1 MRHHWENPTT
11 QGQGW
16 STPQHHSDKDC
27 IRRVGEAALCW
38 LRLSLLRAS
47 RHIQKGLPWA
57 SGFSMGKEDPEETTG
72 TVKTLWVA
80 SPEPPLCSCPTGING
95 VLWASATGGVTMMG
109 KETGV
114 CNNQNMNLGRPC
126 SYLQCPR
133 STPTS
138 IFAYLQNQVRG
149 KFWSK
154 NSMEC
159 RSAWCG
165 SLSME
170 IWQSESPICPHPGK
184 ELNHS
189 PICCR
194 ECLSAP
200 FEQKSWWWLLGLV

>member
-1 MRHHWENPTT
+1 MLTAVVPSP
-11 QGQGW
+11 GQQAY
-16 STPQHHSDKDC
+16 SERSP
-27 IRRVGEAALCW
+27 
-38 LRLSLLRAS
+38 LSLWLLHGKRGS
-47 RHIQKGLPWA
+47 GRDHWHCQKHCGLLHQSLHFA
-57 SGFSMGKEDPEETTG
+57 LALQE
-72 TVKTLWVA
+72 LH
-80 SPEPPLCSCPTGING
+80 G

-109 KETGV
+109 KKTGV
-114 CNNQNMNLGRPC
+114 CNNQHMNLGRPC

-138 IFAYLQNQVRG
+138 IFAHLQNQVRG
-149 KFWSK
+149 KFWSR

-165 SLSME
+165 SLNME

-200 FEQKSWWWLLGLV
+200 FEQNCW